1 MASCIVAVI
10 SFCLAIWACCLA
22 VCFRC
27 NISSSVS
34 NCSSGKK
41 NCCSSSATSVDCM
54 LICMGVV
61 RISSRI
67 VSFIFSLGVT
77 SSLERKSAAVLS
89 VPATCMILKLN
100 CKTQSHAFQRVGGIA
115 LVWKNFVTDW
125 LSVMT
130 RVGKAASHS
139 I

>member
-54 LICMGVV
+54 LIC
-61 RISSRI
+61 
-67 VSFIFSLGVT
+67 
-77 SSLERKSAAVLS
+77 
-89 VPATCMILKLN
+89 
-100 CKTQSHAFQRVGGIA
+100 
-115 LVWKNFVTDW
+115 TDW
-125 LSVMT
+125 LIFAVKLIPLRLGHSQLVLQSCKYFVESVWLLLSDWLGSSSACSV
-130 RVGKAASHS
+130 RIGDSSLVLL
-139 I
+139 